1 MALAFNANSSPI
13 FETTITAALQEYEKQ
28 TKIDILIHPLAT
40 QLYSCDSPSAT
51 LTLLRSQVQAFD
63 KSQNERL
70 TQWLEPT
77 VNVMCAFSATFGI
90 DVGTMISSPSNVL
103 FAGIGILLRAVKD
116 RLGNY
121 TEVRPS
127 EAMTKIILN
136 TIVDLFLIL
145 GIVTKEVR
153 QGRTSIEFSQET
165 GRKKGNRGVA
175 SAARPIDARG
185 SRGSNRIPGDPS

>member
-90 DVGTMISSPSNVL
+90 DVGMVIT
-103 FAGIGILLRAVKD
+103 RC
-116 RLGNY
+116 
-121 TEVRPS
+121 
-127 EAMTKIILN
+127 
-136 TIVDLFLIL
+136 
-145 GIVTKEVR
+145 
-153 QGRTSIEFSQET
+153 
-165 GRKKGNRGVA
+165 
-175 SAARPIDARG
+175 
-185 SRGSNRIPGDPS
+185 